1 MLLVTDLDGTFL
13 KDDKTFNRPAFEK
26 LLLAWRAAGHHF
38 AIASGRELKWIEH
51 WFGDL
56 LAEIDVVASNGAVLQ
71 KAGTA
76 PVTVTIRPASYAV
89 LQDLIDTYPEKPAE
103 LHGFSMQNMY
113 LHQAY
118 PAMDADS
125 LAFAKQVYALNLID
139 GFQQVEEPLTTIT
152 GRWSEVAAEAM
163 IQKINQADLDLYA
176 TTSGYGSVDIL
187 PAGVN
192 KAVTLERL
200 LASNSMQ
207 VSDLIA
213 IGDGMNDLE
222 MLELAQQG
230 YIMPQSDQRLFD
242 YNFKAIDLDNNHD
255 GVLALMAKL
264 LTE

>member
-26 LLLAWRAAGHHF
+26 LLLAWRRAGHHF
-38 AIASGRELKWIEH
+38 AIASGRELKWIER
-51 WFGDL
+51 WFDDL
-56 LAEIDVVASNGAVLQ
+56 LTEIDVVASNGAVLQ
-71 KAGTA
+71 RVGRSPIA
-76 PVTVTIRPASYAV
+76 VTIRPASYVA
-89 LQDLIDTYPEKPAE
+89 LQELIDTYPEKPTE
-103 LHGFSMQNMY
+103 LHGFSTQSMY

-118 PAMDADS
+118 PAMHADS
-125 LAFAKQVYALNLID
+125 LAFAKQVYNLVLVD
-139 GFQQVEEPLTTIT
+139 GFQQVKEPLTTIT
-152 GRWSEVAAEAM
+152 GHWSEVAAEE
-163 IQKINQADLDLYA
+163 IIKKINQADLALYA

-192 KAVTLERL
+192 KAVTLKQL
-200 LASNSMQ
+200 LASNAMQ
-207 VSDLIA
+207 TTDLIA
-213 IGDGMNDLE
+213 VGDGMNDLE
-222 MLELAQQG
+222 MLALAQQG